1 MHRRHASRSPAKPL
15 VARLAGSLLSLCLAP
30 CVAGAV
36 DFPVTG
42 TISVN
47 GNPGALPSGGHFGDS
62 TYDAATGVLSN
73 GTFTFPQATT
83 TFHSDALGVDVTVHY
98 QLSETNSATGQVAM
112 DGVAALST
120 VQMKLQI
127 VSAFA
132 AGVVPIPVG
141 TCIFQPIDVDLVGTG
156 TTGGLDLSDDSFTI
170 PEVGAT
176 DCGGY
181 GSQVNSGI
189 AGTDNSMQIQM
200 AGDFTP
206 PSANDTIFM
215 SGFESPTR

>member
-1 MHRRHASRSPAKPL
+1 MDCRHASRSRTKPL
-15 VARLAGSLLSLCLAP
+15 VARLAGALLSLCLAP

-36 DFPVTG
+36 EFPVTG

-62 TYDAATGVLSN
+62 TYDAATGDLSA
-73 GTFTFPQATT
+73 GKFTFPQATT
-83 TFHSDALGVDVTVHY
+83 TFHSDALNVDVTVNY
-98 QLSETNSATGQVAM
+98 QLSQTNSATGQVAM

-141 TCIFQPIDVDLVGTG
+141 TCIFQPIDLELAGTG
-156 TTGGLDLSDDSFTI
+156 AAGGLDLSDDSFTI
-170 PEVGAT
+170 PQVGPN
-176 DCGGY
+176 DCGGN
-181 GSQVNSGI
+181 GDEINSGI
-189 AGTDNSMQIQM
+189 AGSNNSMQIQM

-206 PSANDTIFM
+206 PSANDTIFID
-215 SGFESPTR
+215 GFDASNR

>member
-30 CVAGAV
+30 CMAGAV

-62 TYDAATGVLSN
+62 TYDAATGDLSA
-73 GTFTFPQATT
+73 GKFTFPQATT
-83 TFHSDALGVDVTVHY
+83 TFHSDALGADVTVTY
-98 QLSETNSATGQVAM
+98 QLSQTNTSSGQVAQ
-112 DGVAALST
+112 DGVAALTSA
-120 VQMKLQI
+120 QLKLQAI
-127 VSAFA
+127 SALVGFI
-132 AGVVPIPVG
+132 PISFG
-141 TCIFQPIDVDLVGTG
+141 NTCIFQAIDVDLTGTG
-156 TTGGLDLSDDSFTI
+156 AAGGLDLSDDSFTI
-170 PEVGAT
+170 PQVGAT

-189 AGTDNSMQIQM
+189 AGSNNSLQM
-200 AGDFTP
+200 HLAGDFTP
-206 PSANDTIFM
+206 PSANDTIFID
-215 SGFESPTR
+215 GFESPNR